1 MRKSRRELMIEV
13 EELEEQV
20 RREQK
25 LQQVLTRRLYS
36 ERALNVQVK
45 EKLYVE
51 REKSN
56 KIITYLLDRS
66 DFGRAYLTDIGDYTE
81 GNSYD
86 IQQLYE
92 DIEKLDTVL
101 DQAAV
106 INRLG
111 V

>member
-1 MRKSRRELMIEV
+1 MRKSRGELLAEV

-20 RREQK
+20 RTEQK
-25 LQQVLTRRLYS
+25 IQQNMTRRLDA
-36 ERALNVQVK
+36 ERSLNVQATERLYIERK
-45 EKLYVE
+45 KCNKLL
-51 REKSN
+51 
-56 KIITYLLDRS
+56 TYLLDRS
-66 DFGRAYLTDIGDYTE
+66 DFGEAYLTDIGDYTE

-101 DQAAV
+101 DQAAAM
-106 INRLG
+106 NRLG